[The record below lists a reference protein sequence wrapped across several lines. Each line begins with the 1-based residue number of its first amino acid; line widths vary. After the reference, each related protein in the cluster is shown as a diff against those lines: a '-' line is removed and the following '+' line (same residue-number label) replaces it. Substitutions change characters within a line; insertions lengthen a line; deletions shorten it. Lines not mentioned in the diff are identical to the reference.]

1 MPAWSEL
8 VAQPERYQ
16 GFGICSDIAGRPNPR
31 MAPRAAGSGAGENS
45 NLNTNLGAKSGWQG
59 RLSNSNNS
67 QPLQSRGSAL
77 GDITSCITNIA
88 ACQANQTDN
97 GKLPIGKQTQQLLQ
111 QPAASTLPE
120 PSAAERSQADEHE
133 DSNPQSVQE
142 YAPDIKNHLFREE
155 LVCLPRPDYM
165 DSQTDISPKMRAI
178 LIDWLVEVHMK
189 HKLCPETLHL
199 TVNLIDRYLATKTVM
214 RKSLQLIG
222 VVALFIASKF
232 EDIRPP
238 ELHEMVYI
246 TDNAYKKEDVL
257 SMECTMLTTLNFKIV
272 VPTTAHFFEVI
283 SKTNGCAPVHREVVQ
298 YLLHLALMDIGML
311 KHSPSHLVAAALLLS
326 NELLK
331 RKVSWPAA
339 MVQQSHHTEQSLQR
353 CADELRLLLDAD
365 SASAGGQLQA
375 VHKKFSL
382 GQHHA
387 VAKMKF

>member
-1 MPAWSEL
+1 
-8 VAQPERYQ
+8 
-16 GFGICSDIAGRPNPR
+16 
-31 MAPRAAGSGAGENS
+31 MAPRAAGSENS
-45 NLNTNLGAKSGWQG
+45 NLNSNIGVKSGWQG
-59 RLSNSNNS
+59 RLSTSSTS
-67 QPLQSRGSAL
+67 QPLHARGSAL

-88 ACQANQTDN
+88 ACQAHQTDN
-97 GKLPIGKQTQQLLQ
+97 GKLAKQTQHLL
-111 QPAASTLPE
+111 QPAAPPSTTLPA
-120 PSAAERSQADEHE
+120 PAAAERGQADDE

-199 TVNLIDRYLATKTVM
+199 TVNLIDRYLAMKTVM

-257 SMECTMLTTLNFKIV
+257 TMECNMLTTLNFNIV

-283 SKTNGCAPVHREVVQ
+283 SKANGCAPVHREVVQ
-298 YLLHLALMDIGML
+298 YLLNLALMDIGML

-331 RKVSWPAA
+331 RKVAWPAA

-353 CADELRLLLDAD
+353 CADELRQLLDAD